1 MKEAYPVL
9 EKIPPE
15 IEKFFTNHTGEVL
28 LLKGGTGTGKT
39 LLAIEIVRHLTE
51 KVRGVMLFTRVEED
65 QLTLQYPHLKEDSPL
80 RERAKLFD
88 KNSKITDPNWFLRE
102 FTDLVKSDFGPKVVM
117 IDTID
122 SLLERFENPS
132 RMVRATLDVVQ
143 RENLSLIIV
152 EESSGESFLDPL
164 VGGIVILGHTEV
176 DGRKVRELEI
186 VKMRGVEVERRKYLF
201 TLRGGNF
208 RVFRQMPLPVREEKT
223 VWESTPHPPGH
234 YSSGIPELDGVLGGG
249 FRRGQYVMIEAS
261 FEVSEEM
268 LMLLLRPAILNFI
281 QNDGVVFI
289 TPPGGETPESIYA
302 DLTRFLPEGVLE
314 DHVRFIDYFRASPG
328 NHLVIPMTDRS
339 SQRVYK
345 TALEEL
351 TQGYTRPL
359 MDLVGLDTLEY
370 RMGTTATPHDLL
382 RTRVFIRS
390 RGYLGISIARPDL
403 SLTRAVAN
411 FSDLVFKYRLVNNTP
426 LFYGVKPPT
435 GVMVP
440 TVDTEKG
447 LPAVKLRDII

>member
-1 MKEAYPVL
+1 MKEAYPVVQNV
-9 EKIPPE
+9 PVE
-15 IEKFFTNHTGEVL
+15 IEQFFRTHTGEVL

-39 LLAIEIVRHLTE
+39 LLAIEIVRQLTKDE
-51 KVRGVMLFTRVEED
+51 RGVMLFTRVEED
-65 QLTLQYPHLKEDSPL
+65 QLSLQFPHLKEGSPL

-102 FTDLVKSDFGPKVVM
+102 FTDLVKSDFKPKVVM

-152 EESSGESFLDPL
+152 EETSRESFLDPL
-164 VGGIVILGHTEV
+164 VGGIVSLGHTEV

-186 VKMRGVEVERRKYLF
+186 IKMRGVEIGRRKYLF
-201 TLRGGNF
+201 SLRGGNF
-208 RVFRQMPLPVREEKT
+208 RVFSEMPVLKPEEQIMWKK
-223 VWESTPHPPGH
+223 TPHPPNR
-234 YSSGIPELDGVLGGG
+234 YSSGIPKLDDILNGG
-249 FRRGQYVMIEAS
+249 FKRGQYIMIEAS

-268 LMLLLRPAILNFI
+268 LMLILRPIILNFI

-289 TPPGGETPESIYA
+289 TPPGGETPESIYS
-302 DLTRFLPEGVLE
+302 DLSRFLPEGILE
-314 DHVRFIDYFRASPG
+314 EHVRFVDYFRASPG
-328 NHLVIPMTDRS
+328 NPLVIPMTDRS
-339 SQRVYK
+339 SQKLYR
-345 TALEEL
+345 TELEEL
-351 TQGYTRPL
+351 TQGYSRPL

-370 RMGTTATPHDLL
+370 RMGTTATPQDLL

-403 SLTRAVAN
+403 SLAGAVAN
-411 FSDLVFKYRLVNNTP
+411 FSDIVFKYRLIDNTP

-440 TVDTEKG
+440 TIDREGG
-447 LPAVKLRDII
+447 LPVVTLKELL